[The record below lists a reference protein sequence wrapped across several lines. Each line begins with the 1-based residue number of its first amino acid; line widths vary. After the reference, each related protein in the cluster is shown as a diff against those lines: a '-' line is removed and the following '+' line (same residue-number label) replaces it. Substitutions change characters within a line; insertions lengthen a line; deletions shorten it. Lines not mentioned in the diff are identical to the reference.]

1 MSRCSSKLT
10 ICFEDPFW
18 IALIE
23 LEDNGSYS
31 VARHV
36 FGPEPSQPE
45 VEAFVASNWNR
56 LRFTE
61 EVEVEKIGGSSDKR
75 INPKRLRR
83 IIEKEMAQCP
93 TRGTKAQQA
102 LAEQREAAAQERKA
116 SAKQRKEELKD
127 ERFRQ
132 KQAKR
137 KEKHRGH

>member
-1 MSRCSSKLT
+1 MARSSCKLT

-18 IALIE
+18 IALVE
-23 LEDNGSYS
+23 LEDNGAYS

-45 VEAFVASNWNR
+45 VEEFVASNWNR
-56 LRFTE
+56 LRFTA
-61 EVEVEKIGGSSDKR
+61 EVEVEKIGGSPSKR

-83 IIEKEMAQCP
+83 IIEKEMAQHSA
-93 TRGTKAQQA
+93 RGTKAQQA
-102 LAEQREAAAQERKA
+102 LAEQREAMAQERK
-116 SAKQRKEELKD
+116 SNSKQRKEELKD
-127 ERFRQ
+127 ARFQQ